1 MPLAFCSWG
10 EAAVLGCW
18 APICAVGC
26 YSGQLDQDLGHLW
39 GLMTCQKWCLVLTL
53 GQLLSAAMGHRGS
66 AALHCLWWSILEEA
80 SSPFCIRRTS
90 KAFAELQRMPFE
102 VAKSAHQLKKAS
114 LSLCQGVQGDVPGG
128 AALCVPLM
136 GTEMASLL

>member
-1 MPLAFCSWG
+1 
-10 EAAVLGCW
+10 
-18 APICAVGC
+18 
-26 YSGQLDQDLGHLW
+26 
-39 GLMTCQKWCLVLTL
+39 
-53 GQLLSAAMGHRGS
+53 MGHRGS

-80 SSPFCIRRTS
+80 SPPFCIRRTS